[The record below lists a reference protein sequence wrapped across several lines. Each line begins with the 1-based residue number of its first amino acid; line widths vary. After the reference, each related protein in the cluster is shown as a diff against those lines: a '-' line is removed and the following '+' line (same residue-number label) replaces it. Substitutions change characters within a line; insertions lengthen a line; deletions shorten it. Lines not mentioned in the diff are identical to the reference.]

1 MPNTSEKLHA
11 ANKAKNDEF
20 YTQLSDIE
28 NELWHYRDFFRGK
41 TILCNCDDPEW
52 SNFWKYFAMNFDFFG
67 IKKLIATHY
76 EKGKQ
81 SYKLEL
87 CNDENKDGKIDGK
100 DLIKTDLSGD
110 GDFRSPECVE
120 ILKEADIVIT
130 NPPFSLFREY
140 VAQLMRYGK
149 KFIVIGNQNAI
160 TYKEIF
166 PLIKNNDMWL
176 GFGFSGN
183 AAYFVS
189 DKYTDYA
196 HASQHKKG
204 MIRVSGVVWFTN
216 IDIKKRHEKIVLTS
230 VYKGNESHYPFYDN
244 YKAINVNKTL
254 DIPEDYLGEIGVP
267 ITFLDKYN
275 PDQFEIVR
283 FRKGNDGKDL
293 SINGKCP
300 YFRII
305 IRRKQ

>member
-67 IKKLIATHY
+67 IKKLIATHC

-166 PLIKNNDMWL
+166 PLIKEGRMWL
-176 GFGFSGN
+176 GYNSPAPECFMLPDGSIT
-183 AAYFVS
+183 
-189 DKYTDYA
+189 K
-196 HASQHKKG
+196 
-204 MIRVSGVVWFTN
+204 RVNGLTRWFTN
-216 IDIKKRHEKIVLTS
+216 IDVEKEHESMILAKE
-230 VYKGNESHYPFYDN
+230 YKGHEDEYPHYDN
-244 YKAINVNKTL
+244 YDAINVDKTG
-254 DIPEDYLGEIGVP
+254 DIPKDYLGTMGVP
-267 ITFLDKYN
+267 ITFLDRYN
-275 PDQFEIVR
+275 PEQFEIDALNRYAVQPQ
-283 FRKGNDGKDL
+283 GTNEAGQEDL
-293 SINGKCP
+293 THAT
-300 YFRII
+300 
-305 IRRKQ
+305 